1 MTNIPLIIE
10 PDFLEKH
17 LDDENLLII
26 DLCKHSQ
33 YLQGHIPGAVF
44 LEYSYITA
52 MNKPT
57 MGLLPD
63 EETIGKII
71 SALGITAKTHIV
83 AYDDEGG
90 GKASRFIWTLHALGH
105 MKTSLLNGG
114 LISWA
119 NENHPLD
126 NKQQQTAPSTFSA
139 SYSNSSVVAD
149 ADYIF
154 RHLEADGV
162 KLLDARSI
170 QEYDGVKRFAERAG
184 HIPGAIH
191 FEWTDG
197 LDRNSH
203 FRFLDKDKL
212 KSELNEQGLS
222 SDKEIIVYCQTHH
235 RSSLSYVMLKYLGY
249 DRVRG
254 YPGSWSEWGNLED
267 MPVEV

>member
-1 MTNIPLIIE
+1 MTDFPLIIE

-17 LDDENLLII
+17 LNDDNLLIV

-44 LEYSYITA
+44 LEYNYITA

-63 EETIGKII
+63 EENIGKIL
-71 SALGITAKTHIV
+71 SSLGITTDTHII

-105 MKTSLLNGG
+105 TKTSLLNGG

-119 NENHPLD
+119 NENHPL
-126 NKQQQTAPSTFSA
+126 NNEQQQTAPSQYNA
-139 SYSNSSVVAD
+139 SYRNSSVVAD

-154 RHLEADGV
+154 RHLQADNI

-170 QEYDGVKRFAERAG
+170 QEYEGVKRFAERGG

-191 FEWTDG
+191 FEWTNG
-197 LDRNSH
+197 LDKTQNYRL
-203 FRFLDKDKL
+203 LDDNKL
-212 KSELNEQGLS
+212 KSELDELGLTS
-222 SDKEIIVYCQTHH
+222 NKEIIVYCQTHH
-235 RSSLSYVMLKYLGY
+235 RSSLSYVMLKHLGY
-249 DRVRG
+249 ERVRG
-254 YPGSWSEWGNLED
+254 YPGSWSEWGNRED
-267 MPVEV
+267 MPIEV

>member
-1 MTNIPLIIE
+1 MTDFPLIIE
-10 PDFLEKH
+10 TDFLEKH
-17 LDDENLLII
+17 LNDDNLLIV

-44 LEYSYITA
+44 LEYTYITA

-63 EETIGKII
+63 EESLGKIL
-71 SALGITAKTHIV
+71 SSLGVTAETHIV

-90 GKASRFIWTLHALGH
+90 GKASRLIWTLHALGH

-119 NENHPLD
+119 NENHPLN
-126 NKQQQTAPSTFSA
+126 NKQQITAPSKFNA

-154 RHLEADGV
+154 RHLQADNV

-170 QEYDGVKRFAERAG
+170 QEYDGVKRFAERSG

-197 LDRNSH
+197 LDRQRNY
-203 FRFLDKDKL
+203 RLLDDDKL
-212 KSELNEQGLS
+212 KSELDELGLT

-235 RSSLSYVMLKYLGY
+235 RSSLSYVMLKHLGY
-249 DRVRG
+249 EHVRG
-254 YPGSWSEWGNLED
+254 YPGSWSEWGNRED
-267 MPVEV
+267 MPVET